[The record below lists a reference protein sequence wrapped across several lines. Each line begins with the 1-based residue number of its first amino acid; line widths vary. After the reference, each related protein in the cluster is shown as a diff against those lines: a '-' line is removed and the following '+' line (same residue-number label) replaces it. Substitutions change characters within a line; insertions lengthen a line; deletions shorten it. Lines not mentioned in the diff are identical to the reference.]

1 MKTYLN
7 HDTCLSKLREILGT
21 DGEAT
26 KFLRTMGRSYSWL
39 WRLTTNQKLMSRS
52 IAREIAIAT
61 GVNADWLLSGDVNTT
76 PTMMNTNTAFTREE
90 FRRHVKYMKS
100 QPPGVYGRSRR
111 VGLSTPTPSVA
122 APNVSV
128 PSTPT
133 PTPTPSASV
142 PSTPTPSIAAPNVSV
157 PSTPTPTGKISLD
170 TTLQLLHEALS
181 SAQLDHRNS
190 GYLVDRLERLSKA
203 IAPSL
208 RLGLKPE
215 MGICC
220 SWTDSKGINLT
231 QQ

>member
-133 PTPTPSASV
+133 PT
-142 PSTPTPSIAAPNVSV
+142 
-157 PSTPTPTGKISLD
+157 GKISLD